1 MINLIKREKEI
12 MDGLKDFQRETVE
25 RIFQLFK
32 SGQTRILIADEVG
45 LGKTLVAK
53 GVIAK
58 SALWHKEMNDDLFKV
73 VYICSNQN
81 IARQNITK
89 LKIDPN
95 VTVDRTDDTR
105 LSMQH
110 LKFFE
115 QKHDENLLDNY
126 IQLIPLTPATSF
138 HVTGGSGI
146 VQERAL
152 IYAIFR
158 RIPFF
163 AGYSEQLE
171 FIFKNNTRAWD
182 SWAKSWIEERVVK
195 CDNVNKGAYLQSVIE
210 KMEDALNSDFAQ
222 LKTGLLNICAEL
234 KRTGKTMSQPH
245 QYIHQA
251 RQMMSQISLDFLE
264 PDLVIMDEFQRF
276 RHLISSDNTT
286 ESGMLVNRFLH
297 SNSVKTLL
305 LSATPYKLYS
315 TLEEITE
322 SGGQDEHYD
331 EFMEVINFLFD
342 KDEVKCNQFR
352 VAWSNFSL
360 ALKCICDEEWQS
372 ITQKKS
378 TAEEIM
384 FNGICRTERLMVSTP
399 DKDLI
404 NTKKAKAIEI
414 TENDILSYI
423 QADLIVEA
431 LWDRGSKV
439 APPIEYVKSA
449 PFILSFMEHYQLKKE
464 LKRIFKSHPD
474 IANILRKSNNSWI
487 KKDTVKR
494 YRKLVT
500 TNARLEQLM
509 KESFSENAE
518 RYLWVPPTLPYY
530 DFGGPYKNPGNF
542 SKILVF
548 SAWEMVPRM
557 IASLVSYEAERLT
570 IGKMLE
576 RDDTPEEGSK
586 SYFADNKQRYP
597 RPRLSMN
604 MKKNEKTGITE
615 PGRMALFSIL
625 YPSITLARLFNPITA
640 LNNKPRRAG
649 LDISLKEKISLLIDR
664 VTEKYQATDKG
675 TSDERWYWAAPVL
688 LDLMFEPAYV
698 NQWFEEIG
706 IAPPGEDEADGQVPD
721 EKEDRKLFN
730 AHMAVLKDTYFCPD
744 TLSLGRLPKDL
755 VSILVLQ
762 TLGSPAVCALRM
774 SLPDLTES
782 TGKPIIN
789 GAQRIARAM
798 LNKFNLPESTAI
810 VELAYGT
817 DTRKKTKKPD
827 EAHWVNVLAYCAD
840 GNLQSVFDEYRH
852 ILLDGYNLRVASPE
866 VRVTKLAELITDS
879 LKTHTASYKVD
890 TYNSFVSNAK
900 RSEIRIRSHY
910 AAGFYNSGREGKTV
924 QRTEFLRHSFNSPFR
939 PFVLATTS
947 IGQEGLDFHFYC
959 RKIFHWNLPANPV
972 DLEQREGRINR
983 FKGLVIRQNVAS
995 KYRNI
1000 SFTKDLWEEMFDE
1013 CKAREK
1019 KNHCELVPYWYLEPD
1034 NEDTASYIERIVP
1047 MYPLSRDNAQYD
1059 RLLKI
1064 LSLYR
1069 ITLGQARQE
1078 ELLTFICNNLQETEL
1093 YQLKQLFINLSPF
1106 YKKER
1111 HTLSDTTI

>member
-1 MINLIKREKEI
+1 MIDLIKREIEI
-12 MDGLKDFQRETVE
+12 MNGLKDFQRETVE
-25 RIFQLFK
+25 RIFKLFK
-32 SGQTRILIADEVG
+32 SGQSRILIADEVG

-58 SALWHKEMNDDLFKV
+58 TALWHKEMGDDLFKV

-115 QKHDENLLDNY
+115 QKHNENLLENY

-158 RIPFF
+158 RISFF
-163 AGYSEQLE
+163 DGYSEQLE
-171 FIFKNNTRAWD
+171 YIFKNNTKAWD
-182 SWAKSWIEERVVK
+182 NWAKSWIEDRVVK
-195 CDNVNKGAYLQSVIE
+195 CNNNNKGEYLGNVI
-210 KMEDALNSDFAQ
+210 KKVEDALNSDFAH
-222 LKTGLLNICAEL
+222 LKTGLLNICSEL
-234 KRTGKTMSQPH
+234 KSTGKTVSLSH
-245 QYIHQA
+245 LYIHQA

-276 RHLISSDNTT
+276 RHLISSDNNT
-286 ESGMLVNRFLH
+286 ETGMLVNRFLH

-331 EFMEVINFLFD
+331 EFMQVIDFLFD
-342 KDEVKCNQFR
+342 KDDIKCKEFR
-352 VAWSNFSL
+352 VAWNNFSH
-360 ALKCICDEEWQS
+360 ALKCIGDEEWQS

-378 TAEEIM
+378 AAEDIM
-384 FNGICRTERLMVSTP
+384 FNGICRTERLMVSNP
-399 DKDLI
+399 DNDLI
-404 NTKKAKAIEI
+404 NTKKAKAMEI

-423 QADLIVEA
+423 QADAIVNTLQEK
-431 LWDRGSKV
+431 GSKV
-439 APPIEYVKSA
+439 APPIEYIKSA

-464 LKRIFKSHPD
+464 LKRIFRSDPD
-474 IANILRKSNNSWI
+474 IANILRKSSNSWI

-494 YRKLVT
+494 YKKLAT
-500 TNARLEQLM
+500 TNARLAQLM
-509 KESFSENAE
+509 KESFSDNAE
-518 RYLWVPPTLPYY
+518 RYLWVPPALPYY
-530 DFGGPYKNPGNF
+530 EFGGPYKNSGKF
-542 SKILVF
+542 SKVLVF

-576 RDDTPEEGSK
+576 NGDTSEEGSK
-586 SYFADNKQRYP
+586 SYFVDSKQRYP
-597 RPRLSMN
+597 RPRLSLN
-604 MKKNEKTGITE
+604 MRKNEKTGITE

-625 YPSITLARLFNPITA
+625 YPSITLARLFEPITA
-640 LNNKPRRAG
+640 LNNNIRRAD
-649 LDISLKEKISLLIDR
+649 LEKSLKEKISQLMDR
-664 VTEKYQATDKG
+664 VIQKYQATDSG
-675 TSDERWYWAAPVL
+675 ATDERWYWAAPVL
-688 LDLMFEPAYV
+688 LDLMFESTHV
-698 NQWFEEIG
+698 NQWFEETG
-706 IAPPGEDEADGQVPD
+706 TASSGEDETDGQVPE
-721 EKEDRKLFN
+721 EKEDSKLFD
-730 AHMAVLKDTYFCPD
+730 AHMNVVKNTYFYPH
-744 TLSLGRLPKDL
+744 TLGLGRLPKDL
-755 VSILVLQ
+755 VSILTLQ

-774 SLPDLTES
+774 SMPDLTDS
-782 TGKPIIN
+782 TGKPVMN
-789 GAQRIARAM
+789 GSQRIARAM

-810 VELAYGT
+810 IELAYGT
-817 DTRKKTKKPD
+817 ERRKKTKKPD
-827 EAHWVNVLAYCAD
+827 EAHWVNVLAYCSD

-852 ILLDGYNLRVASPE
+852 ILLDAYGLRYAYPE
-866 VRVTKLAELITDS
+866 ARVTKLAELIAGS

-890 TYNSFVSNAK
+890 TYNSFVSNGK
-900 RSEIRIRSHY
+900 RSEMRMRSHY
-910 AAGFYNSGREGKTV
+910 AAGFNNSGREGKTV
-924 QRTEFLRHSFNSPFR
+924 QRTESVRHSFNSPFR
-939 PFVLATTS
+939 PFILATTS

-995 KYRNI
+995 KYQDIR
-1000 SFTKDLWEEMFDE
+1000 FTKDIWEEMFDE
-1013 CKAREK
+1013 CKSREK
-1019 KNHCELVPYWYLEPD
+1019 KNNCELIPYWYLEPNSQD
-1034 NEDTASYIERIVP
+1034 QSSYIERIVP

-1078 ELLTFICNNLQETEL
+1078 ELLTFICNNLQDTQID
-1093 YQLKQLFINLSPF
+1093 QLKELFINLSPY
-1106 YKKER
+1106 YKNSKIP
-1111 HTLSDTTI
+1111 L